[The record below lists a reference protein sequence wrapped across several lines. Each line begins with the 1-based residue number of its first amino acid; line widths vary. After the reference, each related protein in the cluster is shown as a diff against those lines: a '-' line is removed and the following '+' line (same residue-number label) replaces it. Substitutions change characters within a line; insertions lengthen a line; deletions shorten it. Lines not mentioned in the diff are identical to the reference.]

1 MTDIIFVE
9 DNFDIEK
16 INLNQID
23 LEQSKIFTL
32 NFNAHI
38 ILKEKN
44 IQHDIAESYIS
55 KNDRGCRVLMA
66 IIKRAREQSR

>member
-1 MTDIIFVE
+1 MADIIFVE

-38 ILKEKN
+38 ILEEKN
-44 IQHDIAESYIS
+44 IQHDIAESYICLLYTS
-55 KNDRGCRVLMA
+55 PSPRD
-66 IIKRAREQSR
+66 

>member
-55 KNDRGCRVLMA
+55 KNDRVRLYDE
-66 IIKRAREQSR
+66 R

>member
-1 MTDIIFVE
+1 MTDIIFAE

-32 NFNAHI
+32 NFNAHFSMRLQNPI
-38 ILKEKN
+38 YLKMIE
-44 IQHDIAESYIS
+44 
-55 KNDRGCRVLMA
+55 
-66 IIKRAREQSR
+66 

>member
-32 NFNAHI
+32 NFNAHT
-38 ILKEKN
+38 ILNKKKYS
-44 IQHDIAESYIS
+44 A
-55 KNDRGCRVLMA
+55 
-66 IIKRAREQSR
+66 

>member
-32 NFNAHI
+32 NYNAHI

-44 IQHDIAESYIS
+44 IQHDIAES
-55 KNDRGCRVLMA
+55 
-66 IIKRAREQSR
+66 